1 MTKLLIGGR
10 SCGKN
15 RRNDRIKEA
24 ITMRI
29 TFTGGTLV
37 AGIAALTMTVISA
50 GACELRTEG

>member
-1 MTKLLIGGR
+1 
-10 SCGKN
+10 
-15 RRNDRIKEA
+15 
-24 ITMRI
+24 MRI